1 MNYSLLTLKMIWF
14 DYKKLHTYQQP
25 NSFFLPFFGMVAFK
39 SGSILV
45 LKPCFSKMQ
54 SIPMET
60 CFFKQHFPFGFW
72 LWTTYMII
80 CYITKNSIPAQS
92 LSLQHRSSGK
102 LCVAGVE
109 AERVMRG
116 CEGMLAFQK
125 GRSRTAESMCEW
137 QTPRREQTLHCPC
150 SPWAFQCPQEHW
162 TLFISRRAFQRMWS

>member
-1 MNYSLLTLKMIWF
+1 
-14 DYKKLHTYQQP
+14 
-25 NSFFLPFFGMVAFK
+25 MVAFK

-45 LKPCFSKMQ
+45 LKTRFSKIQ

-60 CFFKQHFPFGFW
+60 CFFEQHFPFGFW

-102 LCVAGVE
+102 LCVDGVE

-125 GRSRTAESMCEW
+125 GRSRTQRACVNGRRPGGSKRFIVHVLPERFNAHRNTQHGLFPEEPFRECEAKF
-137 QTPRREQTLHCPC
+137 
-150 SPWAFQCPQEHW
+150 SHW
-162 TLFISRRAFQRMWS
+162 VTSIIATFYSVFWDRMDI